1 MRCHQ
6 PHEVLS
12 TGSALTGT
20 AMQDM
25 MQHQFSP
32 DGSNAREAE
41 DSNVLCSFSRIMKVI
56 IYIIVYIPCTTAVVS
71 YKRFLLVYCT
81 QNCLHTDWP
90 D

>member
-12 TGSALTGT
+12 TGSVLMGT

-25 MQHQFSP
+25 MRHQFSP

-41 DSNVLCSFSRIMKVI
+41 EV
-56 IYIIVYIPCTTAVVS
+56 TAMFCALS
-71 YKRFLLVYCT
+71 PGL
-81 QNCLHTDWP
+81 
-90 D
+90 